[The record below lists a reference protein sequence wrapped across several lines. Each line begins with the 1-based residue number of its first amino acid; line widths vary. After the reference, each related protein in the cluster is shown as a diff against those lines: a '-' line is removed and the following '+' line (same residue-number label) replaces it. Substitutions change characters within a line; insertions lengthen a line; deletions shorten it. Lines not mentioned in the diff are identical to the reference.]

1 MANIEQQAPQTREEL
16 LQQLR
21 HRHSTASE
29 IIEKYGY
36 VFDLIAN
43 YFNVDK
49 QQLIDFVRGLDDELQ
64 RINEEVR

>member
-1 MANIEQQAPQTREEL
+1 MANNEPQATPTREEL

-21 HRHSTASE
+21 HRHITASE
-29 IIEKYGY
+29 VIEKYDY
-36 VFDLIAN
+36 VFDLITN

>member
-1 MANIEQQAPQTREEL
+1 MANNEPQAPQTREEL

-29 IIEKYGY
+29 FIQENMFI
-36 VFDLIAN
+36 VDLLIKCFETSEQN
-43 YFNVDK
+43 I
-49 QQLIDFVRGLDDELQ
+49 IDFIRGLDDELQ

>member
-1 MANIEQQAPQTREEL
+1 MANNEQQAETREEL

-21 HRHSTASE
+21 HRHITESE

-36 VFDLIAN
+36 MFDLITN

-49 QQLIDFVRGLDDELQ
+49 QQLIDFVRG
-64 RINEEVR
+64 

>member
-1 MANIEQQAPQTREEL
+1 MANNEQQVETREEL

-21 HRHSTASE
+21 HRHSAASE

-49 QQLIDFVRGLDDELQ
+49 QQLIDFVRGA
-64 RINEEVR
+64 R

>member
-1 MANIEQQAPQTREEL
+1 MTNNEPQAPQTREEL

-21 HRHSTASE
+21 HRHITASE
-29 IIEKYGY
+29 VIEKYDY
-36 VFDLIAN
+36 VFDLITN

>member
-1 MANIEQQAPQTREEL
+1 MANNEQQAETREEL

-21 HRHSTASE
+21 HRHITASE

>member
-1 MANIEQQAPQTREEL
+1 MANNEQQTREEL

-21 HRHSTASE
+21 HRHITASE
-29 IIEKYGY
+29 VIEKYDY
-36 VFDLIAN
+36 VFDLVAN

>member
-1 MANIEQQAPQTREEL
+1 MANNEQQATPTREEL

-21 HRHSTASE
+21 HRYITASE

-49 QQLIDFVRGLDDELQ
+49 QQFIDFIRGLDDELQ

>member
-1 MANIEQQAPQTREEL
+1 MTNNEPQAPQTRKEL

-21 HRHSTASE
+21 HRHITASE
-29 IIEKYGY
+29 VIEKYDY
-36 VFDLIAN
+36 VFDLVAN